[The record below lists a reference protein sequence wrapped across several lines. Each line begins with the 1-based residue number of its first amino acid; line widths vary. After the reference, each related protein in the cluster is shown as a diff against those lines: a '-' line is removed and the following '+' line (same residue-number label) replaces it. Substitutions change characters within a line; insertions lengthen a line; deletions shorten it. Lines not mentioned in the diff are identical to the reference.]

1 VEGAARAGQPGY
13 EAGSASVLAETRDAL
28 SAANLILRRYL
39 LDPGDQRAA
48 AEMVHLGHRLADV
61 EASLDRVA
69 ASLLAAPHMIALG
82 RQLAA
87 AEQAPGRHAR
97 RFPAARRALRAVPVI
112 AAIGAGAKAA
122 VTAHRAATASLALA
136 ASVVTAG
143 GLTLAVQ
150 PYQTQTVPPQP
161 AVTQAAALAP
171 AAAFPSAVPAVVT
184 HKRRHRPRRA
194 VTSPAP
200 QPATAP
206 PPSSPPPSPSASP
219 SPGVL
224 AVSSPVLQLE
234 GGTGQVALTAQGG
247 QVSWEASAPGWV
259 FLSPASGSLAD
270 GETVTVTVT
279 CHREGPGSAVVTF
292 APGVAVQVTWGG

>member
-1 VEGAARAGQPGY
+1 MQGAAKQDEAAAGTGRDQG
-13 EAGSASVLAETRDAL
+13 VLAELGRCLRDTRTVLARIGRDPRNSLAIAEL
-28 SAANLILRRYL
+28 IHFGHRIADLDGPLRSAPHLIAIGEERER
-39 LDPGDQRAA
+39 DRAA
-48 AEMVHLGHRLADV
+48 AQARQRARH
-61 EASLDRVA
+61 
-69 ASLLAAPHMIALG
+69 AAPGKRL
-82 RQLAA
+82 
-87 AEQAPGRHAR
+87 
-97 RFPAARRALRAVPVI
+97 LRAVPV
-112 AAIGAGAKAA
+112 AAAAGAALKTAFTA

-200 QPATAP
+200 QPSTAP

-234 GGTGQVALTAQGG
+234 GGTGEVALTAQGG